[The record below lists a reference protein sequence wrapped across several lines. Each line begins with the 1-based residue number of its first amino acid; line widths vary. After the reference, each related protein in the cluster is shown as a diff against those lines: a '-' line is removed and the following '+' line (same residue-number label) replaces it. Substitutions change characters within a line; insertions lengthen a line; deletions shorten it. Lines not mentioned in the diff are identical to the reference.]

1 MGTGFKFTPMLVL
14 PLPEMRNSPE
24 VPKAPVDVLAGGN
37 PPVAEVPVPEF
48 MLIPPIPPMRLLAPV
63 AELPPDA
70 IVDTGLIEC
79 PLVKG
84 VLGAPTTLAMIK
96 NGHKVKIRFHTVITT
111 NFGTFSVYNLY

>member
-1 MGTGFKFTPMLVL
+1 MGTGFKFTPMLVF

-24 VPKAPVDVLAGGN
+24 VPKVPLDVLAGGN
-37 PPVAEVPVPEF
+37 PPVADVTVPEF

-79 PLVKG
+79 PLDKG

-96 NGHKVKIRFHTVITT
+96 NGHKVKLRFHTVITT
-111 NFGTFSVYNLY
+111 NFGTFCVYL